1 MQINRKYIINI
12 SDVEIIKVDKISLTE
27 EVYTARAIITTT
39 TGEQIIQNDYVLSIS
54 PFEKYRGNKA
64 VELHNEYIESL
75 LVGEY

>member
-12 SDVEIIKVDKISLTE
+12 SDIEITKVEQLNLTE
-27 EVYTARAIITTT
+27 ELYTARAIITTT
-39 TGEQIIQNDYVLSIS
+39 TGEQIIENDYVLSIS

-64 VELHNEYIESL
+64 IELHKEYIESL